1 MQSHRND
8 ERDLYFDPK
17 GVFLTLAQFE
27 HDVRKR
33 RSVLHGEILAL
44 KYRLHTL
51 RTTLDTLQQKIVAN
65 GAHKTRHY
73 YRERKNHSNILGNIM
88 KAERVLQGWSYT
100 NSPKGGRSA
109 RY

>member
-27 HDVRKR
+27 HDVKKR
-33 RSVLHGEILAL
+33 RAVLHGEILAL

-51 RTTLDTLQQKIVAN
+51 RTTLDTLQQKIAAN
-65 GAHKTRHY
+65 DAKDD
-73 YRERKNHSNILGNIM
+73 RKD
-88 KAERVLQGWSYT
+88 
-100 NSPKGGRSA
+100 
-109 RY
+109 

>member
-51 RTTLDTLQQKIVAN
+51 RTTLDTLQQKMVAN
-65 GAHKTRHY
+65 GANKPRHY
-73 YRERKNHSNILGNIM
+73 YRERKNHSNILGNLM
-88 KAERVLQGWSYT
+88 KAERVLQCWSYT
-100 NSPKGGRSA
+100 NNPKGGRSA
-109 RY
+109 R